1 MSIYKLFK
9 FILYPSLLI
18 IFFLNIFTFSFAEII
33 ILSSCDSKKD
43 TFLKNEYILDL
54 EKSLM
59 TRNFIYDHKTYKKH
73 KITDIKTKKENS
85 ITRFIYKENNFI
97 LSEKIGYPQFFT
109 QLFFEKDSLVVK
121 LKTVI
126 NKEAGISILSKCK
139 KIDNFDKKT

>member
-9 FILYPSLLI
+9 FIFYPSLLI

-33 ILSSCDSKKD
+33 ILSSCDGKKD
-43 TFLKNEYILDL
+43 TFIKNEYILDL

-59 TRNFIYDHKTYKKH
+59 TRNFIYDNKTYKKH
-73 KITDIKTKKENS
+73 RITDIKTKQKNS

-97 LSEKIGYPQFFT
+97 LSDKIGYPQFYT
-109 QLFFEKDSLVVK
+109 QLFFAKDSLVIK
-121 LKTVI
+121 IKTVI

-139 KIDNFDKKT
+139 KIENFDKKT